1 VIPLSVMVTGR
12 GTVSFQI
19 KGSSGRRAPSKFT
32 STLRPIVFWNIT
44 SKCNLYCLHYYISAD
59 PRGWSEELSR
69 DEVLAVASD
78 VAELGL
84 PLVTITGGEPLLRE
98 DFWDLAGR
106 LIGGGVRVAVSTNGT
121 LISEDTA
128 VRLAELGVSYVGIS
142 LDSVNPQF
150 HDMFRGVGGA
160 FARALRGI
168 ESSLKAGIPV
178 GLRMTLTRYNMGEAT
193 PWLSWRGA
201 WVLRG

>member
-1 VIPLSVMVTGR
+1 M
-12 GTVSFQI
+12 
-19 KGSSGRRAPSKFT
+19 
-32 STLRPIVFWNIT
+32 T

-78 VAELGL
+78 IVELGL

-128 VRLAELGVSYVGIS
+128 VRLAELSVSYVGIS

-150 HDMFRGVGGA
+150 HDMFRGVRGA

-168 ESSLKAGIPV
+168 ENSLKAGIPV

-193 PWLSWRGA
+193 PRSSW
-201 WVLRG
+201 

>member
-1 VIPLSVMVTGR
+1 MVTGR

-19 KGSSGRRAPSKFT
+19 KGSYGRRAPSKFA

-59 PRGWSEELSR
+59 PRGWSGELSR

-78 VAELGL
+78 IVELGL

-106 LIGGGVRVAVSTNGT
+106 LIRGGVRVAVSTNGT

-150 HDMFRGVGGA
+150 HDMFRGVRGA

-168 ESSLKAGIPV
+168 ENSLKAGIPV

-193 PWLSWRGA
+193 PRLSWRRA
-201 WVLRG
+201 WMLRG

>member
-1 VIPLSVMVTGR
+1 V
-12 GTVSFQI
+12 
-19 KGSSGRRAPSKFT
+19 
-32 STLRPIVFWNIT
+32 
-44 SKCNLYCLHYYISAD
+44 
-59 PRGWSEELSR
+59 
-69 DEVLAVASD
+69 
-78 VAELGL
+78 ELGL

-106 LIGGGVRVAVSTNGT
+106 LVGGGVRVAVSTNGT

-128 VRLAELGVSYVGIS
+128 VRLAELSVSNVGIS

-150 HDMFRGVGGA
+150 HDMSRGVRGA

-168 ESSLKAGIPV
+168 ENSLKAGIPV

-193 PWLSWRGA
+193 PWLSWRRA